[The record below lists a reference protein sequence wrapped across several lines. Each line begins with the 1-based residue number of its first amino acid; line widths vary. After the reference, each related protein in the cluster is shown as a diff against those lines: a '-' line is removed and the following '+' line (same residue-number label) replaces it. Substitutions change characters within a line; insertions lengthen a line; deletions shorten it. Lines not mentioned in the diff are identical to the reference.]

1 MKMSSSLTRLVL
13 LRNAMYVGL
22 LSMIGMSM
30 NANAGLF
37 GFGGISWKEEVLL
50 HDGSKIIVERSQSY
64 GGRHEIGQTP
74 PIKDQEITF
83 TVPGTRKTVTWKS
96 EYSEDIGRANF
107 KLLALHILDN
117 TPYVVASPNLCLS
130 YNKWGRSNP
139 PYVFFKYEDKTWRRI
154 SLAEF
159 PTEFKEINVV
169 VSTKADENVITS
181 QPIVSAESVKQINS
195 SLEQAEYKTILREAL
210 KPRWD
215 SLTGCPIPTGP
226 DGKPIITG
234 PDGKPLSSSS
244 ETPASEETKGV
255 RVRYPGFREH
265 F

>member
-1 MKMSSSLTRLVL
+1 MKMNSSLTRLVL

-83 TVPGTRKTVTWKS
+83 TVPGTRNTVTWKS

-130 YNKWGRSNP
+130 YNKWGRPNP

-195 SLEQAEYKTILREAL
+195 SLEQAEYKTHPEGGTEATL
-210 KPRWD
+210 
-215 SLTGCPIPTGP
+215 G
-226 DGKPIITG
+226 
-234 PDGKPLSSSS
+234 
-244 ETPASEETKGV
+244 
-255 RVRYPGFREH
+255 
-265 F
+265 